1 MRSPRRRTSRRWR
14 WRPIAACR
22 SLCTAHAGSLEELK
36 ARPLY
41 RRLLDEGLFRRLA
54 IIERAGRERRYQVV
68 ELC

>member
-1 MRSPRRRTSRRWR
+1 MLFRS
-14 WRPIAACR
+14 
-22 SLCTAHAGSLEELK
+22 AHAGSLEELK

-41 RRLLDEGLFRRLA
+41 RRLLDEGLFRRLV